1 MLAAL
6 AILCLVIDRGTVDL
20 NFSGAV
26 VALEVRHVIHRV
38 PQAEFHIREEGYAAR
53 GSVLVGHADLQDL
66 TVVADR
72 DKCSD
77 LGRDLILFAVEDGV
91 TDSVTGLIIV
101 ERCLGRLPSRIPDR
115 IAVLNIEVMAVAVL
129 RRVVV
134 AESCKTEKLG
144 VFIEAVPAAGVR
156 DHGEEFFASEVVDP
170 GKRRFRGR
178 DHIFF
183 VLVIKITVFHKGTP
197 FHKNRK
203 KADAVSND
211 KYKVE
216 IRKMQGNFR
225 FRKGLSGVFQKHFRA
240 GFVIFET
247 DAFFDIVNM
256 PQKTV

>member
-1 MLAAL
+1 MRVGELSCLNRFRSSGASVNAEEAVTVRVIRVDRCVDRENGVMLAAL

-77 LGRDLILFAVEDGV
+77 LGRDLILFSVEDGV

-156 DHGEEFFASEVVDP
+156 
-170 GKRRFRGR
+170 
-178 DHIFF
+178 
-183 VLVIKITVFHKGTP
+183 
-197 FHKNRK
+197 
-203 KADAVSND
+203 
-211 KYKVE
+211 
-216 IRKMQGNFR
+216 
-225 FRKGLSGVFQKHFRA
+225 SGVF
-240 GFVIFET
+240 GVVITYSLFWSS
-247 DAFFDIVNM
+247 
-256 PQKTV
+256 K